1 MRLLIT
7 RLQFPAPILRHL
19 SFGSSQMF
27 SLEIQKMYEERNNE
41 ECMRSPCLVE
51 DNSRLDMHQSRIA
64 VDLQL
69 RLFMISFSTSLLW
82 TSPNI
87 LLHRQTRDHQS
98 LLLVSGLLILIDTG

>member
-19 SFGSSQMF
+19 SFGS

-98 LLLVSGLLILIDTG
+98 LLLISGLPILVDTG